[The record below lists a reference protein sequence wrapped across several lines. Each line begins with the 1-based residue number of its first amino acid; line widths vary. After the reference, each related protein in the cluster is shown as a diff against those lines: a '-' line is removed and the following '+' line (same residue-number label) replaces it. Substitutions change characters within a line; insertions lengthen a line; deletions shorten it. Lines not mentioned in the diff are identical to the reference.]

1 MHYSSSNKI
10 NSSSPFQSNDV
21 VCRKTRNTFD
31 ACEKLDWDADVAG
44 DGPQHVEHYQ
54 CKNLNFIKT
63 PEFIIACHRRKKYT
77 GFLSKVSSNQ
87 CQKIIRK

>member
-44 DGPQHVEHYQ
+44 DGTQLFEHKKF
-54 CKNLNFIKT
+54 KNLGFINP
-63 PEFIIACHRRKKYT
+63 PEFIIACYR
-77 GFLSKVSSNQ
+77 
-87 CQKIIRK
+87 